1 MSTKITQVKK
11 RQFVKD
17 NSIEALLNIGS
28 AMVDQ
33 IKGDYNE
40 QKSQGGDL
48 TEGQEIELKKS
59 PASENREK
67 ARQMPDIDPGIDYK
81 REILRGERAIIQENS
96 REIEVKIQEII
107 IELKRL
113 TQTST
118 VLQAE
123 FKEVTVEQRIEKP
136 GKYHLSFF
144 EWVLIMVRAAR
155 VKVEDSGAWLEM
167 FKSKKAQK
175 QYWNMFKK
183 HGTTFGLSN
192 ERVVATQ
199 TG

>member
-1 MSTKITQVKK
+1 MTGKNQTKK
-11 RQFVKD
+11 RQFVAD
-17 NSIEALLNIGS
+17 NSIEALLNLGS

-33 IKGDYNE
+33 IKGDFDG
-40 QKSQGGDL
+40 QKPQGGDL
-48 TEGQEIELKKS
+48 AEGQEIHLKKTPS
-59 PASENREK
+59 VEDRKEAK
-67 ARQMPDIDPGIDYK
+67 QMPDIDPGIDYR
-81 REILRGERAIIQENS
+81 REILYGERTIQEDS
-96 REIEVKIQEII
+96 REIETKIQEII

-113 TQTST
+113 TQTSA

-144 EWVLIMVRAAR
+144 EWVLIMVRSAR
-155 VKVEDSGAWLEM
+155 IKVEDSGAWLEM
-167 FKSKKAQK
+167 FKSKKAGK